1 MTLEQWLNNRWL
13 AEHETSRDEISG
25 LLSVVERDLQ
35 NAAVAGLSP
44 DWGLAIAYNAAL
56 QCALAALAA
65 RGYRPGRGGSHHY
78 YAIQSLQFTLGID
91 DAVIRT
97 LDAFRKKRN
106 IADYERAGLVTS
118 TEVEELVH
126 LAAELRK
133 QLVSWLTSNRPDLLA
148 APGRAV

>member
-13 AEHETSRDEISG
+13 VEHETSQDEIDG
-25 LLSVVERDLQ
+25 FLSLVERDLQ

-65 RGYRPGRGGSHHY
+65 HGFRPGRGSSHHY

-106 IADYERAGLVTS
+106 IADYERAGVVTS
-118 TEVEELVH
+118 TEVGELIE
-126 LAAELRK
+126 LATDLRDR
-133 QLVSWLTSNRPDLLA
+133 LSAWLSSNRPDLLGEA
-148 APGRAV
+148 